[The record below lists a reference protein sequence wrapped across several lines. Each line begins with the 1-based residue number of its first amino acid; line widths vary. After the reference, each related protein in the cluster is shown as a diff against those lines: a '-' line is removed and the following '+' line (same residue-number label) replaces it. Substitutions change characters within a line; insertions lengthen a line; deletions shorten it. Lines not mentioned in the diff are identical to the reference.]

1 MPNPDERPNPAD
13 DPELSAEVE
22 QLLRQGETLLTGPC
36 SVELMIRVED
46 AATPLEAVDGMIG
59 RIAHH
64 GMATM
69 MFAVTD
75 MLTGD
80 THFVQNGQL
89 LNLEE
94 VQEAV
99 EASRDA

>member
-1 MPNPDERPNPAD
+1 MPNPDTRPDPTD
-13 DPELSAEVE
+13 DLPELSAEVE
-22 QLLRQGETLLTGPC
+22 QLLRQGEALLTGPC

-46 AATPLEAVDGMIG
+46 AATPLEAVNGMIG

-75 MLTGD
+75 MLSGETY
-80 THFVQNGQL
+80 FVQNGQL
-89 LNLEE
+89 LSLEE
-94 VQEAV
+94 VQQAV
-99 EASRDA
+99 AADA